1 MAHECHAVV
10 GRGGE
15 HAGCPWVTHD
25 DAGVDVAVGQLD
37 LVAVDFEKAA
47 VVYGGAADGGFG
59 KVHGVVLGV
68 VGVRGDVGAA
78 GRGCGGKTPR
88 SGGIIKT
95 A

>member
-1 MAHECHAVV
+1 MA
-10 GRGGE
+10 
-15 HAGCPWVTHD
+15 HD

-68 VGVRGDVGAA
+68 VGVGVMLGLRGVGVAA
-78 GRGCGGKTPR
+78 RR
-88 SGGIIKT
+88 HVL
-95 A
+95 AE

>member
-1 MAHECHAVV
+1 MAHQHDLVV

-15 HAGCPWVTHD
+15 HAGCPWVAHN
-25 DAGVDVAVGQLD
+25 DAGVYVAVGQLD

-68 VGVRGDVGAA
+68 VGVGAMLGLRGVGVAA
-78 GRGCGGKTPR
+78 RR
-88 SGGIIKT
+88 HVL
-95 A
+95 AE